1 MEGVIDFAFL
11 DSGTGG
17 LPYMLT
23 LKQKSPSSRCVY
35 LGDTAHFPYG
45 EKTASQIASCAASV
59 IARMVSSWH
68 PRVLVVACNTM
79 SVTALDELRSRS
91 PALPIVGTVP
101 AIKLAAKVSRNR
113 RIGLLSTTATAHH
126 PYCQHLIAD
135 FAQDCTIFTR
145 ADPDLIAFIEKR
157 LFLASEDE
165 RLAAA
170 LPAARYFAGSG
181 CDTLILGCTHF
192 THMAAAI
199 ERAFRFATGGQVF
212 VVDSREGVSNRA
224 LDVIARL
231 KPAAPA
237 AARPLPADMTFFVT
251 RLKEGSECAEYETLC
266 NSFAIPF
273 GGVF

>member
-1 MEGVIDFAFL
+1 MAGVIDFAFL

-17 LPYMLT
+17 LPYMLA
-23 LKQKSPSSRCVY
+23 LKQKAPASRCVY

-45 EKTASQIASCAASV
+45 EKSAEQIASCAASV
-59 IARMVSSWH
+59 IARMLSSWS

-79 SVTALDELRSRS
+79 SVTALDELRSRF
-91 PALPIVGTVP
+91 PQLAIVGTVP
-101 AIKLAAKVSRNR
+101 AIKLAAKVSHNR

-126 PYCQHLIAD
+126 PYCRRLIAD

-145 ADPDLIAFIEKR
+145 ADPRLIAFVEKR

-165 RLAAA
+165 RLDAA
-170 LPAARYFAGSG
+170 LPAARYFADCG

-192 THMAAAI
+192 THMAGDI

-224 LDVIARL
+224 LHVL
-231 KPAAPA
+231 GQLPPAPTAPA
-237 AARPLPADMTFFVT
+237 EPLPPDMTFFVT
-251 RLKEGSECAEYETLC
+251 RLKEGAECAEYESLC

>member
-1 MEGVIDFAFL
+1 MAGVIDFAFL

-17 LPYMLT
+17 LPYMLA

-45 EKTASQIASCAASV
+45 EKTSEQIASCAASV
-59 IARMVSSWH
+59 IDRMIASWH

-79 SVTALDELRSRS
+79 SVTALDDLRALF
-91 PALPIVGTVP
+91 PQLPIVGTVP
-101 AIKLAAKVSRNR
+101 AIKLAAKVSQNK
-113 RIGLLSTTATAHH
+113 RIGLLSTSATAHH
-126 PYCQHLIAD
+126 PYCQRLIAD

-145 ADPDLIAFIEKR
+145 ADPALITFIEKR
-157 LFLASEDE
+157 LFLADADE
-165 RLAAA
+165 CFDAA
-170 LPAARYFAGSG
+170 LPAARYFASCG

-192 THMAAAI
+192 THMARDI
-199 ERAFRFATGGQVF
+199 ERAFRFATGGDVF

-224 LDVIARL
+224 LDVL
-231 KPAAPA
+231 DHLSPAPTAPA
-237 AARPLPADMTFFVT
+237 EPLPPDMTFFVT
-251 RLKEGSECAEYETLC
+251 RLKEGAECAEYESLC